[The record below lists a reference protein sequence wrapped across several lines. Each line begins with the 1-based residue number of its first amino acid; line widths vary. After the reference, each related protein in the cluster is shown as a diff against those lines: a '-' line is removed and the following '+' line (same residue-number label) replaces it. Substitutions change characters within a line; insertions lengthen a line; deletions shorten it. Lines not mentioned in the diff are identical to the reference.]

1 MKNPFNRLVS
11 KFWLETIV
19 CLTLLLIPPATAV
32 WADYVI
38 ETESTLSWVALGKSQ
53 ATFSAE
59 GEGFSTNEVGSS
71 GNRYQPAY
79 QALHLYY
86 SLGIDWTFANFFHLQ
101 PFLAYGLGYGNFQLS
116 HTASDGTQRTF
127 PKKEGITDIGI
138 YGVNLI
144 LEVSGKFW
152 LGMAQNYFLES
163 RTFNYENLGQTRL
176 EPAASTAFML
186 VWNWERV
193 PITPID
199 PRASFFNF

>member
-1 MKNPFNRLVS
+1 VGQHEELSLWQDRNSHSHLFSGLH
-11 KFWLETIV
+11 
-19 CLTLLLIPPATAV
+19 LLQL
-32 WADYVI
+32 DY
-38 ETESTLSWVALGKSQ
+38 
-53 ATFSAE
+53 
-59 GEGFSTNEVGSS
+59 STNEVGSS

-163 RTFNYENLGQTRL
+163 RTFNYENLGQTRF
-176 EPAASTAFML
+176 EPAASTTFML

-199 PRASFFNF
+199 PRASFFDF